1 LEARFVKNRG
11 GFVANELVRR
21 EWKDW
26 CRVNNVK
33 MHVADNQL
41 TTRIVAESSW
51 DLSKIRK
58 GSEGTRALGGL
69 SLKKD
74 KEDDLS

>member
-1 LEARFVKNRG
+1 
-11 GFVANELVRR
+11 
-21 EWKDW
+21 
-26 CRVNNVK
+26 
-33 MHVADNQL
+33 
-41 TTRIVAESSW
+41 VAESSW

>member
-1 LEARFVKNRG
+1 MEARFLKNRG

-41 TTRIVAESSW
+41 LGRIVAESSW
-51 DLSKIRK
+51 DLGKIRK
-58 GSEGTRALGGL
+58 GSEGTRGIAGL

-74 KEDDLS
+74 QQDDLD